1 MTNEE
6 KQKALEL
13 AENLRDNFKEE
24 DVKGFFERFKDLS
37 FIEDMKLLFEMITDK
52 NYPVSAKTYAI
63 IAGALAYV
71 VLPFDVIPDFLPG
84 VGFIDDAFIIT
95 MVVNQLKEEIENYKR
110 YKNEQK
116 S

>member
-1 MTNEE
+1 MKGIKNILTLTGILFAAILFGQQPDGISV
-6 KQKALEL
+6 KQKVL
-13 AENLRDNFKEE
+13 
-24 DVKGFFERFKDLS
+24 
-37 FIEDMKLLFEMITDK
+37 KLLFQMIIDK
-52 NYPVSAKTYAI
+52 NYLVSAKTYAI

-95 MVVNQLKEEIENYKR
+95 MVVNQLRDEIENYKK
-110 YKNEQK
+110 YKNEKK

>member
-1 MTNEE
+1 MTDKE
-6 KQKALEL
+6 KQKALDL
-13 AENLRDNFKEE
+13 ARNLEKNFNEKE
-24 DVKGFFERFKDLS
+24 VKSFFEKFKDLS
-37 FIEDMKLLFEMITDK
+37 FINDLKLLFEMITDK
-52 NYPVSAKTYAI
+52 NYSLSPQTYAV

-84 VGFIDDAFIIT
+84 IGFIDDAFVIAT
-95 MVVNQLKEEIENYKR
+95 VMKQLKEEIENYKK

>member
-13 AENLRDNFKEE
+13 AENLKDDFKEE
-24 DVKGFFERFKDLS
+24 DVKSFFEKFKDLS
-37 FIEDMKLLFEMITDK
+37 FIEDMKLLFEMITNKD
-52 NYPVSAKTYAI
+52 YSVSVKTYAI

-95 MVVNQLKEEIENYKR
+95 MVVNQLRDEIENYKR
-110 YKNEQK
+110 YKNEKK

>member
-1 MTNEE
+1 MTDKER
-6 KQKALEL
+6 QKALEL
-13 AENLRDNFKEE
+13 AKNLKDNFKEE
-24 DVKGFFERFKDLS
+24 EVRSFFDKFKDLS

-52 NYPVSAKTYAI
+52 NYSISTKTYAI

-71 VLPFDVIPDFLPG
+71 ILPFDVIPDFLPG
-84 VGFIDDAFIIT
+84 VGFIDDAFVIS
-95 MVVNQLKEEIENYKR
+95 MVVNQLREEIENYKR

>member
-13 AENLRDNFKEE
+13 AENLKDDFKEE
-24 DVKGFFERFKDLS
+24 DVKSFFEKFKDLS
-37 FIEDMKLLFEMITDK
+37 FIEDMKLLFEMITNND
-52 NYPVSAKTYAI
+52 YSVSVKTYAI

-95 MVVNQLKEEIENYKR
+95 MVVNQLRDEIENYKK
-110 YKNEQK
+110 YKNEKK